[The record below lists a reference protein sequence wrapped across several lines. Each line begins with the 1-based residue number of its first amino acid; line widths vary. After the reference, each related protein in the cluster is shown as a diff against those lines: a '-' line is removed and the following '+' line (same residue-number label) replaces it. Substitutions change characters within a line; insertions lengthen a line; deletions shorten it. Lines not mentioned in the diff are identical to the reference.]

1 MEELAKGYIRSDKGL
16 PKARRERVSY
26 GFLLDMLA
34 LGESLRYAL
43 ASKYSYGNHRIPS
56 SSVLTHLLSAK

>member
-1 MEELAKGYIRSDKGL
+1 MEEPAKGSIRSDKGL

-34 LGESLRYAL
+34 LGESLRFGL
-43 ASKYSYGNHRIPS
+43 Q
-56 SSVLTHLLSAK
+56 VLIRKS